1 MDQLEERDPP
11 QSWPRAESRI
21 MNRALRLP
29 LGEKKAG
36 MNCAEEGRAQNP
48 TSVPLRSLASPNG
61 GNDGTCVSE
70 FLTSK
75 IYTRKNLQ
83 PH

>member
-11 QSWPRAESRI
+11 QSWPRAKSRI
-21 MNRALRLP
+21 MNRALRLL

-36 MNCAEEGRAQNP
+36 MECTEEGRAQNS
-48 TSVPLRSLASPNG
+48 TSVPLRPLAGCNG
-61 GNDGTCVSE
+61 GNDGTCTAE